1 MDSVLYVGID
11 TSLGAHVVC
20 AMAADGQVVARTTVP
35 NDQAGAEQF
44 VAWLHPHAAPY
55 ARLAIGVEATSVYHV
70 PLMEWLT
77 TNPRLAAVATHLVR
91 PQSESRPEIPRDLC
105 GSGQKPTERMPP

>member
-44 VAWLHPHAAPY
+44 VAWLHPTP
-55 ARLAIGVEATSVYHV
+55 RRTRGWPLA
-70 PLMEWLT
+70 
-77 TNPRLAAVATHLVR
+77 
-91 PQSESRPEIPRDLC
+91 SRPRPCTMCR
-105 GSGQKPTERMPP
+105 

>member
-77 TNPRLAAVATHLVR
+77 QTPTCSGGNPPGTSSIRKSSRNSER
-91 PQSESRPEIPRDLC
+91 PMWI
-105 GSGQKPTERMPP
+105 GAKPTERMPP

>member
-35 NDQAGAEQF
+35 NDQAGPSNSSLGCTPTPRRTRG
-44 VAWLHPHAAPY
+44 WP
-55 ARLAIGVEATSVYHV
+55 LA
-70 PLMEWLT
+70 
-77 TNPRLAAVATHLVR
+77 
-91 PQSESRPEIPRDLC
+91 SRPRPCTMCR
-105 GSGQKPTERMPP
+105 